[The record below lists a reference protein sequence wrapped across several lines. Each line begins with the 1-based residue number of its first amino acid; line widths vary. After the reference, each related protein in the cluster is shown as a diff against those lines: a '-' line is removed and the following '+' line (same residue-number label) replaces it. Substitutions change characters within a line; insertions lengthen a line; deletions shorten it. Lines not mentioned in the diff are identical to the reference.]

1 MKKIFSIM
9 LSLVLCF
16 SLCAV
21 AFASDNSE
29 KSYVVLG
36 DSIAQGFG
44 VYNRDKASYGRIVAD
59 TIGYSYANFGVN
71 GLRSWDLIE
80 LLSEDEVNKSVA
92 RADLIS
98 LSIGGNDYL
107 QQDLPKIAFR
117 LMQGDEKILNDIEA
131 NYIEYFARI
140 IEIIRSL
147 NPDAVLLVQTLYN
160 PMTGPLGSFYGLA
173 VMRVN
178 RDIEAYLSEHSGTFE
193 IVDTRPVMEG
203 RRECVAVDTI
213 HPSAVGNVELARAV
227 LSKLVELG
235 LSETDVPQINVIGID
250 ELPFSS
256 YVLRWI
262 FKLFGMR

>member
-1 MKKIFSIM
+1 MKKLFCIV
-9 LSLVLCF
+9 LSLVLCL
-16 SLCAV
+16 SLCV
-21 AFASDNSE
+21 FAFASDNGE
-29 KSYVVLG
+29 KRYVVLG

-44 VYNRDKASYGRIVAD
+44 VYNRDKASYARIVAD
-59 TIGYSYANFGVN
+59 TIGYAYSNFGVN
-71 GLRSWDLIE
+71 GLRSWDLVE
-80 LLSEDEVNKSVA
+80 LLGDEEVSTSIA
-92 RADLIS
+92 QSDLIS

-140 IEIIRSL
+140 IDIIRSL

-160 PMTGPLGSFYGLA
+160 PMTGPLGSFYNLA

-178 RDIEAYLSEHSGTFE
+178 RDIDAYLSEHPGAFE

-213 HPSAVGNVELARAV
+213 HPSAVGNVELAKAV

-235 LSETDVPQINVIGID
+235 LSKTAEPQISVIGID

-256 YVLRWI
+256 YLLRWI
-262 FKLFGMR
+262 FKLFGLR